1 MWGCE
6 RRFTDLLNLNTMTI
20 SARYFD
26 GHNAKAH
33 EVELLLADGDLSIK
47 SSTFAASQ
55 SAGDQAA
62 GEAANA
68 LINLRFA
75 VDQVQWPERTR
86 HGKRTAHLPSGGTL
100 DCADAQAWDDW
111 RSASGHTDGFIVQ
124 VQQNWRWVA
133 GSFAAFLLT
142 LFVLVQWGVPA
153 AASAIVPLVPP
164 KIDEVVGQR
173 VLATLDHNLTQ
184 PSQLSILKQWH
195 IRRAFED
202 ALGGLPADTV
212 PKFNIVFRKSRIG
225 ANALALPGG
234 TIIITDELVT
244 AFGDD
249 DDLYIGVLG
258 HELGHLRQRH
268 GMRAVVQ
275 VSAIGALVSVVVG
288 DASSL
293 LAIAAAY
300 MGQATYSRDAE
311 READAESVRVLKA
324 ARISPRVMVTA
335 FAKLMASHQNQ
346 KNAGSPSSKDSKS
359 GDAQDAKPER
369 DDTANSNASSRKNRG
384 ADAEDEPA
392 SGSEKGLGIAFA
404 SHPATADR
412 QAFFEAAAQT
422 R

>member
-1 MWGCE
+1 MA
-6 RRFTDLLNLNTMTI
+6 I

-26 GHNAKAH
+26 GHSAKAH
-33 EVELLLADGDLSIK
+33 DVELSLADGQLLINTSSFADVATSPPINLSIP
-47 SSTFAASQ
+47 
-55 SAGDQAA
+55 
-62 GEAANA
+62 
-68 LINLRFA
+68 
-75 VDQVQWPERTR
+75 VDQIQWPERTR
-86 HGKRTAHLPSGGTL
+86 HGTRTAHLPSGGTL
-100 DCADAQAWDDW
+100 DCADAQTWDDW
-111 RSASGHTDGFIVQ
+111 RSANGHTDSFIVR
-124 VQQNWRWVA
+124 VQQNWRWVG

-164 KIDEVVGQR
+164 QIDDLVGQR
-173 VLATLDHNLTQ
+173 VLAWADGNLTQ
-184 PSQLSILKQWH
+184 PSQLPDEKQQH
-195 IRRAFED
+195 IVRAFED
-202 ALGGLPADTV
+202 ALGSLSADTV

-234 TIIITDELVT
+234 TIIVTDELVT

-288 DASSL
+288 DASSV
-293 LAIAAAY
+293 LATAAAY
-300 MGQATYSRDAE
+300 LGQASYSRDAE

-335 FAKLMASHQNQ
+335 FAKLTAAHQNQ
-346 KNAGSPSSKDSKS
+346 KNSGSQNEQDSK
-359 GDAQDAKPER
+359 PEPE
-369 DDTANSNASSRKNRG
+369 DGAGNNA
-384 ADAEDEPA
+384 
-392 SGSEKGLGIAFA
+392 EKALGIAFA
-404 SHPATADR
+404 SHPATTER
-412 QAFFEAAAQT
+412 QAFFETAAQT